1 MLVDQVFAILQP
13 MLRILYDFFFLLFF
27 FNYILL
33 QLASLD
39 WSPGIKCNFF
49 DRLLALDQCFSVF
62 QALKILYDLSVIML
76 KLRY

>member
-39 WSPGIKCNFF
+39 WSPGIKCKCATSLIAC
-49 DRLLALDQCFSVF
+49 LL
-62 QALKILYDLSVIML
+62 
-76 KLRY
+76 